1 MRGLAEQCGSAAL
14 AALLVA
20 VLLAGG
26 DGRRQPSRPGVGA
39 VRERYARLPVA
50 FEPNRGQADAGTA
63 FLARGAD
70 YGIALR
76 STETLF
82 ALGKHG
88 FLRVRLA
95 GANSNASLVPE
106 QRLPGRVNYLLGND
120 RSRWLTGVPTFARV
134 RARNVYPGIDL
145 TYHGRQGRLE
155 SDFLVRPGA
164 SPRAVTLMFSGARGL
179 RLDGEGN
186 LVVGLPRGALQEL
199 APRAYQRVAGRRRD
213 VRARFVLH
221 GSRVGFAVA
230 AYDRARP
237 LVIDPP
243 IYSSYVGG
251 SGPND
256 IAHAVAV
263 DASGNAYVAGEASAN
278 FPTTPGSVQAT
289 SAGSQD
295 AFVAKLNTTGSALVY
310 STYLGGLFADRA
322 FGIAI
327 DADGNAYV
335 TGQTSSTNFPTA
347 SPYQAANAGS
357 VDAFVTKLNASG
369 SALVYSTYLGG
380 STASPGLATADDTG
394 QAIAVDADG
403 NAYVAGQ
410 TSSTNFPTMGPV
422 QTANAGRVDAFV
434 TKLNAAGSALVYS
447 TYLGG
452 STSSGGS
459 VADDIAYGIAVDASG
474 NAYVAGDTHSTN
486 FPTASPYQAAN
497 AGSDDA
503 FVTKLNASGSSL
515 VYSTYLGGTV
525 GDGADAV
532 AVDAGGNAYV
542 GGRTASTNFPT
553 ASPYQAA
560 NAGSVDAFVTKLNAS
575 GSSLVYST
583 YLGGGNFD
591 HAHAIAVG
599 SDRSAYVGGETQ
611 SANFPTASPVQPS
624 NGGDTDAFVTK
635 LSPSGSALAYSTY
648 LGGSKPTTFAN
659 DIAHGIAVDGAGD
672 VYAAG
677 ETRST
682 DFPTTTNVLQ
692 STNAGGVD
700 AFVSKL
706 APPSAPTAVTLRSF
720 VARRS
725 SRDVLLRW
733 RTASESGLLGF
744 NVYRGRTR
752 LARALIPARGG
763 AGGSSYSYLD
773 RAAPHGRLLRYRLQA
788 VSANGTPVWSATT
801 RLPGR

>member
-1 MRGLAEQCGSAAL
+1 M
-14 AALLVA
+14 
-20 VLLAGG
+20 
-26 DGRRQPSRPGVGA
+26 
-39 VRERYARLPVA
+39 
-50 FEPNRGQADAGTA
+50 
-63 FLARGAD
+63 
-70 YGIALR
+70 
-76 STETLF
+76 
-82 ALGKHG
+82 
-88 FLRVRLA
+88 
-95 GANSNASLVPE
+95 
-106 QRLPGRVNYLLGND
+106 
-120 RSRWLTGVPTFARV
+120 
-134 RARNVYPGIDL
+134 
-145 TYHGRQGRLE
+145 
-155 SDFLVRPGA
+155 
-164 SPRAVTLMFSGARGL
+164 
-179 RLDGEGN
+179 
-186 LVVGLPRGALQEL
+186 
-199 APRAYQRVAGRRRD
+199 
-213 VRARFVLH
+213 
-221 GSRVGFAVA
+221 
-230 AYDRARP
+230 
-237 LVIDPP
+237 
-243 IYSSYVGG
+243 
-251 SGPND
+251 
-256 IAHAVAV
+256 
-263 DASGNAYVAGEASAN
+263 
-278 FPTTPGSVQAT
+278 
-289 SAGSQD
+289 
-295 AFVAKLNTTGSALVY
+295 
-310 STYLGGLFADRA
+310 
-322 FGIAI
+322 
-327 DADGNAYV
+327 

-394 QAIAVDADG
+394 QAIAVDAGG

-410 TSSTNFPTMGPV
+410 TSSTNFPTVGPV

-497 AGSDDA
+497 AGS
-503 FVTKLNASGSSL
+503 
-515 VYSTYLGGTV
+515 
-525 GDGADAV
+525 
-532 AVDAGGNAYV
+532 
-542 GGRTASTNFPT
+542 
-553 ASPYQAA
+553 
-560 NAGSVDAFVTKLNAS
+560 VDAFVTKLNAS

-599 SDRSAYVGGETQ
+599 SDGSAYVGGETQ

-733 RTASESGLLGF
+733 RTASEAGLLGF

-801 RLPGR
+801 PLPGR